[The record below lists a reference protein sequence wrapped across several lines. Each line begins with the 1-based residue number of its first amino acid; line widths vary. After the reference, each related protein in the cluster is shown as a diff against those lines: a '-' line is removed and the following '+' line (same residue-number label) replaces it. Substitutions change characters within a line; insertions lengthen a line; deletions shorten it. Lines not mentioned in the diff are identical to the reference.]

1 MGVSAEVR
9 IFSGGH
15 WLVGSVVGSDNF
27 FFFFWVILV
36 VTELV
41 FVAEFWWKVLS
52 GFVGERER
60 EK

>member
-27 FFFFWVILV
+27 FFFFLGD
-36 VTELV
+36 
-41 FVAEFWWKVLS
+41 F
-52 GFVGERER
+52 GGVGIGICG
-60 EK
+60 